1 MKSAAFNL
9 AFKVH
14 RNELSFPE
22 ALLRSVESQ
31 AAEDFIEALNS
42 LAGDTKY
49 NAADL
54 QQLIQQAESQVGGN
68 SSGRQKQIEKL
79 EEQIKAL
86 QKSFRE
92 QEDAIQSYK
101 GHIAALKV
109 TVVPGLNAFLVF
121 LVGFMMGFIPFLLGF
136 VLFAAVVL
144 LISIILIAVLV
155 IQDLDKL
162 KKEKEA
168 IQKKEASLKQD
179 INRCLT
185 AMEGLGQQ
193 IEEKENQLNRLKP
206 QPGAQGAAAGG
217 DESFDG
223 ASDSD
228 SAPLDEPSPLL

>member
-49 NAADL
+49 NASDL
-54 QQLIQQAESQVGGN
+54 QELIQQAESQVGGS
-68 SSGRQKQIEKL
+68 SSGRNKQIEKL
-79 EEQIKAL
+79 EEQLKAL
-86 QKSFRE
+86 QKKFRE
-92 QEDAIQSYK
+92 QEEAVQSYK
-101 GHIAALKV
+101 GHISALKV
-109 TVVPGLNAFLVF
+109 TTVPGLNAFLVF

-136 VLFAAVVL
+136 YIFAGVVL
-144 LISIILIAVLV
+144 LISIVLITVLT

-168 IQKKEASLKQD
+168 IHKKEMSLKQD
-179 INRCLT
+179 IDRCLT

-206 QPGAQGAAAGG
+206 QSGAG
-217 DESFDG
+217 ES
-223 ASDSD
+223 ASDDSPGESE
-228 SAPLDEPSPLL
+228 SAPPDELTPLL